1 MGRANK
7 VCRPCSRRG
16 WGVGPSPTE
25 LKNRIIFLQ
34 CRIFEHKNPSKN
46 NPETWPVIC
55 ILGKLIANLTGLYM
69 KIFFVLALFFS
80 LQSCQNAYSGDKIWE
95 NRRSNLKKQ
104 PSKKDLKRILYS
116 LYNIRYIIVNLE
128 HRFQYAKYE
137 DTLAQDGNEGEEE
150 SHFFFHSQLIE
161 AHKEAIQYESK
172 IENCVRYINH
182 TLERMD
188 LMKSSD
194 TVFLD
199 NLLDELATAGDD
211 FVNSTNRSRQN
222 AWIPKLDQQTSNELV
237 KLQNNLYWQ

>member
-1 MGRANK
+1 
-7 VCRPCSRRG
+7 
-16 WGVGPSPTE
+16 
-25 LKNRIIFLQ
+25 
-34 CRIFEHKNPSKN
+34 
-46 NPETWPVIC
+46 
-55 ILGKLIANLTGLYM
+55 M

-80 LQSCQNAYSGDKIWE
+80 LQSCQNAYSRDKIWE

-161 AHKEAIQYESK
+161 AHKETIQYESK